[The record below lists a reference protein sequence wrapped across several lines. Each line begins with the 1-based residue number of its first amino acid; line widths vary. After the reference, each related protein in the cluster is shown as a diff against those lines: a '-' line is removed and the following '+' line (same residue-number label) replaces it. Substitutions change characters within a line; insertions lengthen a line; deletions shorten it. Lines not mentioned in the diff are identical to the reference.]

1 VPGTKKPIKIPT
13 IGVFHQGCTCGIIP
27 LCLKCLIYISSSFFF
42 FLLLF
47 ISSCSDHP
55 SDAAAGSGPPALR
68 YGRGIAGVVG
78 AGRNKEEK
86 EERKRRRYIYKTF
99 QA

>member
-1 VPGTKKPIKIPT
+1 MPRPAPGP
-13 IGVFHQGCTCGIIP
+13 
-27 LCLKCLIYISSSFFF
+27 
-42 FLLLF
+42 
-47 ISSCSDHP
+47 
-55 SDAAAGSGPPALR
+55 AALR